1 MSIVVFIWACA
12 AFCLSSSL
20 LRQLDPD
27 LQVLKKRGGKVF
39 FSDSK
44 FLPFYPPT
52 DTVPFNT
59 RDNFIH
65 LYIIV
70 SNSIGK
76 LLQHASELDRAV
88 MSSFFLNAMSFLS
101 QSFQAQNK
109 HCNKKLSPSFSHPAI
124 SPWAYF
130 FVPSFSGQLQLQRCK
145 IDYMHTYLTG
155 VKKGIGGGEIFYN

>member
-27 LQVLKKRGGKVF
+27 LQVLKKRGGGEEVF

-52 DTVPFNT
+52 DTVPLNT

-109 HCNKKLSPSFSHPAI
+109 HCNKKWSPSFSHPGI
-124 SPWAYF
+124 SPWVYF
-130 FVPSFSGQLQLQRCK
+130 FVRSFSRQLQIQSCK
-145 IDYMHTYLTG
+145 IDYIHPYLTW
-155 VKKGIGGGEIFYN
+155 VKKEIGGDLL

>member
-109 HCNKKLSPSFSHPAI
+109 HCNKKNDLQVFPTLLFHHGLI
-124 SPWAYF
+124 SLFHLLVDSY
-130 FVPSFSGQLQLQRCK
+130 SYK
-145 IDYMHTYLTG
+145 D
-155 VKKGIGGGEIFYN
+155 VKLITCIPT

>member
-1 MSIVVFIWACA
+1 MQHFVCPL
-12 AFCLSSSL
+12 AFYGSWTLTFKF
-20 LRQLDPD
+20 
-27 LQVLKKRGGKVF
+27 LKKGGGGEVF

-59 RDNFIH
+59 TDNFIH

-109 HCNKKLSPSFSHPAI
+109 HCNKKMI
-124 SPWAYF
+124 SKFFPPCYF
-130 FVPSFSGQLQLQRCK
+130 TMGLFFLFDLLVGSYRYKAVKL
-145 IDYMHTYLTG
+145 ITYIPT
-155 VKKGIGGGEIFYN
+155 

>member
-1 MSIVVFIWACA
+1 MCVYVSIVVFIWACP

-27 LQVLKKRGGKVF
+27 LQVLKKREGGEKVF

-52 DTVPFNT
+52 DTVLFNT

-88 MSSFFLNAMSFLS
+88 MSSFFFLM
-101 QSFQAQNK
+101 Q
-109 HCNKKLSPSFSHPAI
+109 
-124 SPWAYF
+124 
-130 FVPSFSGQLQLQRCK
+130 
-145 IDYMHTYLTG
+145 
-155 VKKGIGGGEIFYN
+155 

>member
-27 LQVLKKRGGKVF
+27 LQVLKKRRGGEVF

-59 RDNFIH
+59 TDNFIH

-109 HCNKKLSPSFSHPAI
+109 HCNKKMI
-124 SPWAYF
+124 SKFFPPCYF
-130 FVPSFSGQLQLQRCK
+130 TMGLFFLFDLLVGSYRYKAVKL
-145 IDYMHTYLTG
+145 ITYIPT
-155 VKKGIGGGEIFYN
+155 